1 MKVLQLGRQGWE
13 NISEKQSIETL
24 LGESVVKSK
33 HKNNSI
39 IAKEKRTQLKVLT
52 GRREMKAKRALA
64 AEVLKKGSYK
74 KIHGQPKKSLK
85 EVL

>member
-24 LGESVVKSK
+24 LGESIIKSK

-52 GRREMKAKRALA
+52 VRREMKAKRALA
-64 AEVLKKGSYK
+64 AEVLKRAARKRYTGN
-74 KIHGQPKKSLK
+74 PKK
-85 EVL
+85 V